1 MSGPHWPNSTDM
13 VKRFLDVGIAV
24 ADLDRA
30 VDTYLPV
37 LGIAP
42 VMLGPEH
49 YAYPGLEG
57 ARFYIHAATISLV
70 ASHNDRS
77 PIASFIAS
85 RGEGV
90 NHISFEVADIE
101 QAVIDMQAFGITF
114 LTAEPLSFPEGRVI
128 FTRPRSTHGVQIAFV
143 QPRPGIDLLHPPR
156 EG

>member
-1 MSGPHWPNSTDM
+1 M

-57 ARFYIHAATISLV
+57 ARFYIEAATISLV
-70 ASHNDRS
+70 ASRNHRS

-90 NHISFEVADIE
+90 NHISFEVDDID
-101 QAVIDMQAFGITF
+101 QAVIDMQAIGITF
-114 LTAEPLSFPEGRVI
+114 LTAQPLPFPQGRVI
-128 FTRPRSTHGVQIAFV
+128 FTHPGSTHGVQIAVV
-143 QPRPGIDLLHPPR
+143 QPGPGVDLLDPPPAI
-156 EG
+156 